1 MVSASN
7 LRRLCAM
14 YTRVVRF
21 TDVSPE
27 DVERSLAQI
36 QDSDGPPPGAAMTRL
51 QMLYDADQAT
61 AVVVQHFESA
71 QDMEAAD
78 RVLGAM
84 DPSDTP
90 GTRVSVDACEV
101 KLDMTA

>member
-1 MVSASN
+1 M
-7 LRRLCAM
+7 
-14 YTRVVRF
+14 RVVRF

-27 DVERSLAQI
+27 DVERNIAQI
-36 QDSDGPPPGAAMTRL
+36 QDADGPPPDVPMTRV
-51 QMLYDADQAT
+51 QMLYDADQRT
-61 AVVVQHFESA
+61 AVVVQDFESA
-71 QDMEAAD
+71 EDMEAGA

-101 KLDMTA
+101 KLDLRP